1 MSVSNTI
8 IKIKS
13 ELPSHVT
20 LVAVSKTKPNE
31 LINQAYLAGQIDFG
45 ENYVQELV
53 DKHQELPKDIRWHF
67 IGHLQTN
74 KVKLIAPFVNLIHG
88 VDSLKLLEEINKQ
101 AQKNNR
107 IINCL
112 LQIYIAQE
120 DSKFGL
126 SFNECKE
133 LLQSNSYLN
142 LKNICVVGF
151 MAMASNTEDNEQI
164 KKEFLSLKK
173 FHESMV
179 TIQLPLNILSFGMSS
194 DYQLA
199 IECGS
204 NMIRIG
210 SSIFGERNYKS

>member
-1 MSVSNTI
+1 MSVYNNI

-20 LVAVSKTKPNE
+20 LVAVSKTKPIE

-53 DKHQELPKDIRWHF
+53 DKYHELPKDIRWHF

-126 SFNECKE
+126 SFDECQE
-133 LLQSNSYLN
+133 LFKSNSYLN
-142 LKNICVVGF
+142 LKNISVVGF

-179 TIQLPLNILSFGMSS
+179 SIQLPLNILSFGMSS

>member
-1 MSVSNTI
+1 MSVYNNI

-45 ENYVQELV
+45 ENYVQELI

-126 SFNECKE
+126 SFEECKE

-151 MAMASNTEDNEQI
+151 MAMASNTDNNEQL

>member
-1 MSVSNTI
+1 MSVSNAI

-45 ENYVQELV
+45 ENYVQELI